1 MTGEGI
7 KPSYD
12 HKKIVEEFEK
22 WLDKEY
28 VPIEVRGAVHHSER
42 VEVQNKFLATKR
54 KYMLLK

>member
-1 MTGEGI
+1 MIGEEI

-28 VPIEVRGAVHHSER
+28 VPIEVKGPVHHSER
-42 VEVQNKFLATKR
+42 VEVRDKFLAIKR
-54 KYMLLK
+54 KHMLLK